1 MSRFPDPIPRKG
13 PFLRKGPFPRK
24 WLGIVG
30 GSLLIIG
37 CSQPAD
43 DPSSATASDSGP
55 TGGTATV
62 DSARAGYYGYG
73 TPATEAEIAGWD
85 IDIRPDGLGL
95 PEGSGSVED
104 GEWLYDEQCA
114 ECHGTFGEGVG
125 RYPVLAGGA
134 GTLRDARPNKT
145 VGSYWAHTSTL
156 FDYIRRTMPF
166 TQPESLTDDETY
178 ALTAYVLYLNDL
190 VDDDLVLSHENLAS
204 IRLPNADGFVPDP
217 RPDVANVRC
226 MENCRDAAAI
236 QILSEA
242 APDTAGEPLEG
253 GAAGGEEAHSVTDS
267 VTDSVT
273 AAVAEAHPG
282 TATYDQYCS
291 ICHDVGVG
299 GAPKLDDADAWVS
312 RTEKGMPA
320 LMANAINGISS
331 ANGVMPAKGGFVHL
345 SDEEVN
351 AAVEYMVEA
360 SR

>member
-1 MSRFPDPIPRKG
+1 MSRFPEATPYR
-13 PFLRKGPFPRK
+13 
-24 WLGIVG
+24 WLGVVAVV
-30 GSLLIIG
+30 LLIIG
-37 CSQPAD
+37 CAQPAD
-43 DPSSATASDSGP
+43 DTDGATARDSG
-55 TGGTATV
+55 TAGGTPTV
-62 DSARAGYYGYG
+62 DSARVGHYGYG
-73 TPATEAEIAGWD
+73 TPATDAEIAGWD

-134 GTLRDARPNKT
+134 GSLRDARPNKT
-145 VGSYWAHTSTL
+145 VGSFWAHTSTL
-156 FDYIRRTMPF
+156 YDYIRRTMPF

-190 VDDDLVLSHENLAS
+190 VADDFVLTHENLAS
-204 IRLPNADGFVPDP
+204 VQLPNAGGFVPDP

-242 APDTAGEPLEG
+242 VPGETGESLEG
-253 GAAGGEEAHSVTDS
+253 GGETE
-267 VTDSVT
+267 
-273 AAVAEAHPG
+273 AVAEAHPG
-282 TATYDQYCS
+282 AATYDQYCS

-299 GAPKLDDADAWVS
+299 GAPKLGDADQWVS
-312 RTEKGMPA
+312 RIENGMPV
-320 LMANAINGISS
+320 LMANAINGMSS

-345 SDEEVN
+345 SDDEVN
-351 AAVEYMVEA
+351 TAVEYMVEA

>member
-1 MSRFPDPIPRKG
+1 MSRFLDPFLRQG
-13 PFLRKGPFPRK
+13 PFLSK

-30 GSLLIIG
+30 GALLIIG
-37 CSQPAD
+37 CSKPAD
-43 DPSSATASDSGP
+43 GPDAATASDSVPAGGP
-55 TGGTATV
+55 ATV
-62 DSARAGYYGYG
+62 DSARVGYYGYG

-156 FDYIRRTMPF
+156 YDYIRRTMPF
-166 TQPESLTDDETY
+166 TQPESLTNDETY

-190 VDDDLVLSHENLAS
+190 VDDDLVLTHENLAG
-204 IRLPNADGFVPDP
+204 IQLPNAGGFVPDP

-253 GAAGGEEAHSVTDS
+253 GGEPQSVTE
-267 VTDSVT
+267 
-273 AAVAEAHPG
+273 AEAVAEAHPG

-291 ICHDVGVG
+291 ICHNVGVG

-312 RTEKGMPA
+312 RTEKGMPV
-320 LMANAINGISS
+320 LMANAINGVSS

-345 SDEEVN
+345 SDEQVN